1 MQVTDD
7 GAHNRTFP
15 RKIAPLQ
22 LLFIDEEKTMMF
34 RSAQFGR
41 ALSAAAT
48 LALLAGCSGGG
59 SSVPAIPATHPGA
72 ASQSISQSS
81 IPHFKLVDALVG
93 KLQAPSTTLRFYD
106 PNPFDPTAPKKGL
119 YGANYGNASGNQLGG
134 YFNLYKLPA
143 SSSSMPVCANGGL
156 NKVAEINGIG
166 VDSTGTLWV
175 PGLVPTN
182 LTSGIV
188 LTFTKNTCT
197 KATAKLTDKGGEP
210 ADIAF
215 TSTGKMYVMDIVNFP
230 AMTNGQIEVYP
241 KGKTKPTTTLQLPGE
256 QIGTGTSQGLGLG
269 IATDSSNN
277 VYATYLNTNKGTD
290 ITVFT
295 GGKGSGTVL
304 QSTNGVDYEGMTFD
318 ANGNLVVAADSS
330 GGATIDVFAPP
341 FTGTPT
347 TFAAQG
353 SVVDLKLDP
362 AGANLYVGDAANN
375 TIDVYKYPSG
385 TYEFSVVVT
394 TVPPNGAVVEGV
406 AVDPSDNN

>member
-1 MQVTDD
+1 
-7 GAHNRTFP
+7 
-15 RKIAPLQ
+15 
-22 LLFIDEEKTMMF
+22 MMF
-34 RSAQFGR
+34 RSARFGR

-59 SSVPAIPATHPGA
+59 SSVPAIPATNPGA
-72 ASQSISQSS
+72 PSQSISRSFA
-81 IPHFKLVDALVG
+81 PHFKLIDALG
-93 KLQAPSTTLRFYD
+93 GRLQAPSNTLRFYD
-106 PNPFDPTAPKKGL
+106 PNPFDPTAPKKGV

-134 YFNLYKLPA
+134 YFNLYKLPG
-143 SSSSMPVCANGGL
+143 SSNSTPVCANGGL

-215 TSTGKMYVMDIVNFP
+215 TTTGKMYVLDIVNFP

-241 KGKTKPTTTLQLPGE
+241 NGKTKPSTTLQLPGE
-256 QIGTGTSQGLGLG
+256 LVGSGTPQGLALG
-269 IATDSSNN
+269 VATDSANN
-277 VYATYLNTNKGTD
+277 VYATYLNTNSGTD
-290 ITVFT
+290 ITVFA
-295 GGKGSGTVL
+295 GGKGAGTIL
-304 QSTNGVDYEGMTFD
+304 QNTNGTIYEGMTFD
-318 ANGNLVVAADSS
+318 AHGNLVVAADSS
-330 GGATIDVFAPP
+330 AGATINVFTPP

-347 TFAAQG
+347 SFAAQG

-385 TYEFSVVVT
+385 AYEYSIVVT

>member
-1 MQVTDD
+1 
-7 GAHNRTFP
+7 
-15 RKIAPLQ
+15 
-22 LLFIDEEKTMMF
+22 MF
-34 RSAQFGR
+34 RSSRFGR

-72 ASQSISQSS
+72 PSQSISRNF
-81 IPHFKLVDALVG
+81 IPHFKLIDALG
-93 KLQAPSTTLRFYD
+93 GRLQAPSNTLRFVD
-106 PNPFDPTAPKKGL
+106 PNPFDPTVPKKGV
-119 YGANYGNASGNQLGG
+119 YGANYGNAGGDQLGG
-134 YFNLYKLPA
+134 YFNLYKLPG
-143 SSSSMPVCANGGL
+143 SSGSQPVCANGGL

-197 KATAKLTDKGGEP
+197 KALAKLTDKGGEP

-215 TSTGKMYVMDIVNFP
+215 TTTGKKYVLDIVNFP

-241 KGKTKPTTTLQLPGE
+241 TGKTKPTSTLQLPGE
-256 QIGTGTSQGLGLG
+256 LIGTGTTQGLALG
-269 IATDSSNN
+269 VATDSNNN
-277 VYATYLNTNKGTD
+277 VYATYLNTSMGTD
-290 ITVFT
+290 ITKFA
-295 GGKGSGTVL
+295 GGKGAGKIL
-304 QSTNGVDYEGMTFD
+304 QNTNGTIYEGMTFD

-330 GGATIDVFAPP
+330 AGATINIFAPP

-347 TFAAQG
+347 SFAAQG

-375 TIDVYKYPSG
+375 TIDVYMYPSG
-385 TYEFSVVVT
+385 TYEYSIVVT

>member
-1 MQVTDD
+1 M
-7 GAHNRTFP
+7 
-15 RKIAPLQ
+15 
-22 LLFIDEEKTMMF
+22 
-34 RSAQFGR
+34 
-41 ALSAAAT
+41 
-48 LALLAGCSGGG
+48 
-59 SSVPAIPATHPGA
+59 
-72 ASQSISQSS
+72 
-81 IPHFKLVDALVG
+81 PHFKLIDALG
-93 KLQAPSTTLRFYD
+93 GRLQTPSNTLRFYD
-106 PNPFDPTAPKKGL
+106 PNPFDPTAPKNGV
-119 YGANYGNASGNQLGG
+119 YGANYGNAAGNQLGG
-134 YFNLYKLPA
+134 YFNLYKLPG
-143 SSSSMPVCANGGL
+143 SSSSTPVCANGGL

-175 PGLVPTN
+175 PGLLPTN

-197 KATAKLTDKGGEP
+197 KAAAKLTDKGGEP

-215 TSTGKMYVMDIVNFP
+215 TSTGKMYVLDIVNFP

-241 KGKTKPTTTLQLPGE
+241 KGKTKPTSTLQLPGE
-256 QIGTGTSQGLGLG
+256 LIGSGTPQGLALG
-269 IATDSSNN
+269 VATDSNNN
-277 VYATYLNTNKGTD
+277 VYATYLNTSMGTD
-290 ITVFT
+290 ITVFA
-295 GGKGSGTVL
+295 GGKGAGTIL
-304 QSTNGVDYEGMTFD
+304 QNTNGTIYEGMTFD

-330 GGATIDVFAPP
+330 AGATINIFAPP

-347 TFAAQG
+347 SFAAQG

-385 TYEFSVVVT
+385 TYKYSIVVT